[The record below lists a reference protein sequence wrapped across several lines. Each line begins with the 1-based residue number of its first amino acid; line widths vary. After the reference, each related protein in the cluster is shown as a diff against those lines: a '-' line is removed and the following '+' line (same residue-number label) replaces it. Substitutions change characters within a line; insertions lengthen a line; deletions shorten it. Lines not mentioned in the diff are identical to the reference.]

1 MINVQ
6 HLSKSYGEQ
15 RVLDDVS
22 FVIKKGSITGL
33 IGHNGAGKTTL
44 MRILCALGRPDS
56 GSVHLGGVNLFEET
70 ARARALI
77 GYVPQKTSL
86 YPEMSGIENLRYFGA
101 IAGLADDE
109 LEKSIISAAQAT
121 RLEEHL
127 NKRVVHYSGGMQK
140 RLNLAIGLLANPQIL
155 YLDEPTVGVDPETRD
170 IILESLEW
178 LVRTKETTILYSS
191 HYFEEIE
198 RICHHLI
205 LLESGR
211 VQLDA
216 PMEQVDTAMLS
227 DYLGIRR

>member
-86 YPEMSGIENLRYFGA
+86 YPEMSGMENLRYFGA

-170 IILESLEW
+170 IILESLGW